1 MAARPRFSPV
11 THVIFDNDG
20 TLMDSENIFA
30 NATNNVLLKFG
41 HTFTYEMK
49 LKYMGKTRTE
59 IAKSL
64 INRLNLP
71 ISKMEFM
78 KMLQAIIKT
87 SSQNVKLM
95 PGVRD
100 LLLHLHEYR
109 INMAIATSSSR
120 AAFDIKARP
129 HCRLMPVFHHVV
141 CGDDPELMRGRGK
154 PKPDIFFLAASRF
167 NPPPRPENCLVFE
180 DSPIGLRAGVAAG
193 MQVIMT
199 PDPRLPLVLR
209 KGATQ
214 VLGSMADFD
223 PQDFGLPAYDCCSKF
238 EFG

>member
-1 MAARPRFSPV
+1 MAAKPRFSPV

-30 NATNNVLLKFG
+30 SAMNNILEKFG
-41 HTFTYEMK
+41 YTYTYEMK
-49 LKYMGKTRTE
+49 LKYMGKPGTE

-64 INRLNLP
+64 IKQLDLP
-71 ISKMEFM
+71 ISKKDFM
-78 KMLQAIIKT
+78 KLLAVIIKT
-87 SSQNVKLM
+87 SAQNVKLM

-109 INMAIATSSSR
+109 INMAIATSSSK
-120 AAFDIKARP
+120 ATFDIKAKP

-180 DSPIGLRAGVAAG
+180 DSPNGLQAGVAAG
-193 MQVIMT
+193 MQVVMI
-199 PDPRLPLVLR
+199 PDPRVPYKLR

-214 VLGSMADFD
+214 VLDSMADFD
-223 PQDFGLPAYDCCSKF
+223 PEDFGLPAYDCCSKF